1 MSGISTQAFTGSL
14 SSKGLPLCL
23 PARPQIGLR
32 PFMLLCRLLLDVQS
46 PEFLAA
52 LPMGPEAFKAWQ
64 ADCIDRVKGSLW
76 TNWLPKCTESFRRVP
91 PIYINGDREAYYRC
105 VATLQVGLLRTRGTR
120 PRSAAAEG
128 GACKPCSSCKHCTT
142 PGAALPGP

>member
-1 MSGISTQAFTGSL
+1 MSTQAFKGGL
-14 SSKGLPLCL
+14 SSKGSLLCL

-32 PFMLLCRLLLDVQS
+32 PVILLCRLLLDVQS

-52 LPMGPEAFKAWQ
+52 LPLGPEAFKAWQ

-91 PIYINGDREAYYRC
+91 PIFINGDREAYYRC
-105 VATLQVGLLRTRGTR
+105 VATLQVTLLCV
-120 PRSAAAEG
+120 PAV
-128 GACKPCSSCKHCTT
+128 CCC
-142 PGAALPGP
+142 